1 MSINFLISQAKL
13 IQEVIDAH
21 APEIEKLDQE
31 IGDGDH
37 IFNVQRGIKLV
48 IELEPTIK
56 ELPISKA
63 LNQIAMKVLSGIGGS
78 SGALFGTLFMTM
90 AKGENIDEGVDY
102 KKAFEIFAQGVEAV
116 KQRGKA
122 DVGEKTMMDVLIP
135 VANCL
140 QDGVQNNKGINEI
153 LTEAV
158 KVAEKG
164 YAIVKEFQTKPMSM
178 LSAEEKAELYFL
190 GLRDSKKQVEKQ
202 ANIRRTEKEIL
213 AKENRFFDFRKLFSN
228 TGAAL
233 TRLKNSFFTSR
244 GFLPE
249 PLYREQLK
257 IVRKNKQ
264 TLENAGDLAKRLNQ
278 TISQLAGENA
288 PKSDKIKQLS
298 VEVLTTKFPEL
309 D

>member
-31 IGDGDH
+31 IGDVDH

-48 IELEPTIK
+48 IELEATIK

-102 KKAFEIFAQGVEAV
+102 KKAIEIFAQGVEAV

-140 QDGVQNNKGINEI
+140 KDGVQNNKVINEI

-158 KVAEKG
+158 QVAEKG
-164 YAIVKEFQTKPMSM
+164 M
-178 LSAEEKAELYFL
+178 LSTKDLLATKGRASFL
-190 GLRDSKKQVEKQ
+190 GER
-202 ANIRRTEKEIL
+202 
-213 AKENRFFDFRKLFSN
+213 AKGHIDP
-228 TGAAL
+228 GA
-233 TRLKNSFFTSR
+233 RS
-244 GFLPE
+244 
-249 PLYREQLK
+249 
-257 IVRKNKQ
+257 
-264 TLENAGDLAKRLNQ
+264 
-278 TISQLAGENA
+278 SQLM
-288 PKSDKIKQLS
+288 IKTVCES
-298 VEVLTTKFPEL
+298 VIQK
-309 D
+309 

>member
-1 MSINFLISQAKL
+1 MSINFLISQARL

-21 APEIEKLDQE
+21 ASEIEKLDQE

-102 KKAFEIFAQGVEAV
+102 KKAIEIFAQGVEAV

-140 QDGVQNNKGINEI
+140 KDGVQNNKEINEI

-158 KVAEKG
+158 QVAEKG
-164 YAIVKEFQTKPMSM
+164 M
-178 LSAEEKAELYFL
+178 LSTKDLLATKGRASFL
-190 GLRDSKKQVEKQ
+190 GER
-202 ANIRRTEKEIL
+202 
-213 AKENRFFDFRKLFSN
+213 AKGHIDP
-228 TGAAL
+228 GA
-233 TRLKNSFFTSR
+233 RS
-244 GFLPE
+244 
-249 PLYREQLK
+249 
-257 IVRKNKQ
+257 
-264 TLENAGDLAKRLNQ
+264 
-278 TISQLAGENA
+278 SQLM
-288 PKSDKIKQLS
+288 IKTVCES
-298 VEVLTTKFPEL
+298 VIQK
-309 D
+309 